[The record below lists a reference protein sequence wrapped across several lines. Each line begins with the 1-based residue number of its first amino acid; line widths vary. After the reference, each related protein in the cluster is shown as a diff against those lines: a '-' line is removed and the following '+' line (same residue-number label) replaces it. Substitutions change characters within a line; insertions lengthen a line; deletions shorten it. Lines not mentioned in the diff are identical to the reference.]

1 MTPRVITIYEV
12 AQAAGV
18 SISTVSNALNR
29 PDRVGDL
36 TRARVLEVA
45 DELGYVPKAQAV
57 SNARKAMRRI
67 GVVAPFTSYA
77 SYLERLAGVLAE
89 AGSRGIEVSVFDH
102 ESAATASSP
111 VLAGMPI
118 QGQVDGLIVMGM
130 RIEDVVE
137 RRLFERGLPTVVVDT
152 DSDRFPAIL
161 CEDVSGG
168 RMAAQYLYALGH
180 RRFGYILEQQT
191 SDYESQ
197 AVSRLTGFSRQLEE
211 FGDCELVVRASGS
224 SVQTARDAAL
234 ALLAEPGRPTALMAH
249 FDALAV
255 GALLAARDLA
265 ISVPDDISVMGY
277 DDGAEAV
284 AADLTTVRQPFRESG
299 ATAMRMLVS
308 AIEQG
313 AGPRTVT
320 YLDVEVVERSTTG
333 ALQAGTTTST
343 AGRAQRRPPSASA
356 GGGARPS
363 AAPVAISRPLAAS
376 TRSSATRSSATRSSS
391 TAAGSAGSP
400 VAGRRPARPD
410 RPTATVQSKKSRSSG
425 AR

>member
-1 MTPRVITIYEV
+1 MANRNERYESMTPRVITIYEV
-12 AQAAGV
+12 ARAAGV

-29 PDRVGDL
+29 PDRVGEA

-45 DELGYVPKAQAV
+45 DALGYVPKAQAV

-137 RRLFERGLPTVVVDT
+137 RRLFERGLPTLVVDT
-152 DSDRFPAIL
+152 DSDRFPAVL
-161 CEDVSGG
+161 CEDVAGG

-197 AVSRLTGFSRQLEE
+197 AVSRLTGFSRQLED
-211 FGDCELVVRASGS
+211 FGDCDLVVRASGS
-224 SVQTARDAAL
+224 SVQAARAAAL
-234 ALLAEPGRPTALMAH
+234 ALLAEPDRPTALMAH

-255 GALLAARDLA
+255 GALLAARDLG
-265 ISVPDDISVMGY
+265 IGVPDDISVMGY

-299 ATAMRMLVS
+299 ATALRMLVS

-333 ALQAGTTTST
+333 ALK
-343 AGRAQRRPPSASA
+343 
-356 GGGARPS
+356 
-363 AAPVAISRPLAAS
+363 APVAALAAARTQRRRPSVLAAAVSGPVS
-376 TRSSATRSSATRSSS
+376 TGPVS
-391 TAAGSAGSP
+391 TGGLGGVPAAR
-400 VAGRRPARPD
+400 RRPARA
-410 RPTATVQSKKSRSSG
+410 TTQVATVQSKKSRSSG